1 MGTIITEKHWKI
13 KGVNGPTVDIC
24 GTADIPIEIGNSI
37 FLQNTIIV
45 DSSALEFPADVDII
59 LGANFLVSNRLD
71 VSTSRWSLLQSGRI
85 LQTLHPTLVD
95 GKLFSEAESD
105 YIYGSDLLNDSQP
118 EVKYD
123 TPVHEEI
130 LHSSL
135 DEDSSIIKHTCI
147 KNKKP
152 KFYPNESLQQMR
164 QPSYFGNDVA
174 TRGPNGHEHI
184 LEPDQPQPLH
194 YSMSTVA
201 NVRIEANQMK
211 MVDIAIAD
219 HNGLLASSNCA
230 YKAKGGLITP
240 GVVVLDA
247 IVNSICTV
255 AVLNFNSEFINL
267 QKGIPLT
274 SAVEITDD
282 EELMEVD
289 TLTDK
294 GAPLHK
300 PEVYSLL
307 ALSAMTEEAYV
318 TPQEMDSE
326 PDTLESAM
334 EYNPAELSTEPVIYD
349 ETRFRKLL
357 KLLKAD
363 TWKLSREQRRNME
376 KILFQNQSF

>member
-1 MGTIITEKHWKI
+1 
-13 KGVNGPTVDIC
+13 
-24 GTADIPIEIGNSI
+24 
-37 FLQNTIIV
+37 
-45 DSSALEFPADVDII
+45 
-59 LGANFLVSNRLD
+59 
-71 VSTSRWSLLQSGRI
+71 
-85 LQTLHPTLVD
+85 
-95 GKLFSEAESD
+95 
-105 YIYGSDLLNDSQP
+105 
-118 EVKYD
+118 
-123 TPVHEEI
+123 
-130 LHSSL
+130 
-135 DEDSSIIKHTCI
+135 
-147 KNKKP
+147 
-152 KFYPNESLQQMR
+152 MR

-376 KILFQNQSF
+376 KILFQNQRAFNLPKEPLPKTHLIEHDIELTDNEIVFVKPRWTPVHQREHIEKEVNSWLDQGLA